1 MNDHALTLWVS
12 YRRDAILLTATA
24 LGMAAWGWSRNPL
37 VMAFAGLACAL
48 LYAAVVAVVRH
59 AQSLERENPLPP
71 QRGRQLVWQ
80 ITVLLSGAGALALLT
95 TATYDAF
102 EIVYLTVAVGILVL
116 AWLSWFYFWMGD
128 SST

>member
-1 MNDHALTLWVS
+1 MTEPALTLWVS

-24 LGMAAWGWSRNPL
+24 LSMAAWGWSRNPL
-37 VMAFAGLACAL
+37 VMAFAGVACAL

-59 AQSLERENPLPP
+59 AQRLEQEISLPT
-71 QRGRQLVWQ
+71 QRGASLVWW

-102 EIVYLTVAVGILVL
+102 EIIYLTVAVGVLVL
-116 AWLSWFYFWMGD
+116 AWLVWFYFWLGD